1 MQNKEG
7 QEEAEAEAKA
17 EGEAGAEAEAM
28 QSVNENMTPE
38 RNFYD
43 TLKSKVLVYYAKERE
58 RRTMG
63 GGGGGERETRES
75 KAMQTNFALN
85 FI

>member
-17 EGEAGAEAEAM
+17 EGGARAEAEAM

-43 TLKSKVLVYYAKERE
+43 TLKCKVFVYYAKERE
-58 RRTMG
+58 RRTK
-63 GGGGGERETRES
+63 GGGERETRES